1 MFSTIKF
8 QKLNSTFAS
17 LKGKLRKL
25 RKILHSTKMKFP
37 IKDFFSKCD
46 QIRSL
51 LWIWSHLLKKS
62 LKENSIFLQCNIH
75 EWSHT
80 GHRRHPQHTGGT
92 RESLRRN
99 NIRIDA
105 VKKDRKETW
114 KECESGVYSML
125 KERLDIKNL
134 EIECAHRVGRK
145 SENKPRAIVCRLLRF
160 IDKQNILRKAKPLKR
175 MIYLSTKITA
185 KML

>member
-46 QIRSL
+46 QIRSF

-75 EWSHT
+75 EWSHR
-80 GHRRHPQHTGGT
+80 GHRKHPQHIGRT

-99 NIRIDA
+99 NIKINA

-145 SENKPRAIVCRLLRF
+145 SRNKPRAMVCRLLRF

>member
-1 MFSTIKF
+1 MANRFFNGNKKKNNFHQNIALVRQKLQKITNGNTTLDKESNAELIKAAFKEFHKQQEDISKISSNNLTITKLGNEKLRKEINNLKKKVSSFLEMFSTIKF

-46 QIRSL
+46 QIRSF

-75 EWSHT
+75 E
-80 GHRRHPQHTGGT
+80 
-92 RESLRRN
+92 
-99 NIRIDA
+99 
-105 VKKDRKETW
+105 
-114 KECESGVYSML
+114 
-125 KERLDIKNL
+125 
-134 EIECAHRVGRK
+134 
-145 SENKPRAIVCRLLRF
+145 
-160 IDKQNILRKAKPLKR
+160 
-175 MIYLSTKITA
+175 
-185 KML
+185 

>member
-1 MFSTIKF
+1 M
-8 QKLNSTFAS
+8 
-17 LKGKLRKL
+17 
-25 RKILHSTKMKFP
+25 
-37 IKDFFSKCD
+37 
-46 QIRSL
+46 
-51 LWIWSHLLKKS
+51 
-62 LKENSIFLQCNIH
+62 
-75 EWSHT
+75 
-80 GHRRHPQHTGGT
+80 
-92 RESLRRN
+92 RRN
-99 NIRIDA
+99 NIKIDA

-145 SENKPRAIVCRLLRF
+145 SRNKPRAMVCRLLRF